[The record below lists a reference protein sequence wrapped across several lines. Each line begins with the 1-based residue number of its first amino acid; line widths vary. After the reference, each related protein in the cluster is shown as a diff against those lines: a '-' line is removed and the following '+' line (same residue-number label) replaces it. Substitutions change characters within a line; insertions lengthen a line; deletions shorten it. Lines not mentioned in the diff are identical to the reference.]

1 MAILRGQ
8 QGSVE
13 FETGGGTVSA
23 VAGTRSW
30 TLDIEKETL
39 DVTKHG
45 ETFRNFVGSL
55 ITGSGTI
62 ELIFDEGNAGQKTF
76 MDDVL
81 KTADGVDASFELFR
95 EGTDNG
101 QKSFTFGGIITNASV
116 ASTVGEL
123 VTVSA
128 NFQTSGTITSN

>member
-1 MAILRGQ
+1 MGIQRGQ

-13 FETGGGTVSA
+13 FETGSGSVSA

-30 TLDIEKETL
+30 SLDIEKETL

-45 ETFRNFVGSL
+45 DTFRNFVGSL

-62 ELIFDEGNAGQKTF
+62 ELIFDEGNTSQKTF

-101 QKSFTFGGIITNASV
+101 QKSFTFGGIITNASI

-123 VTVSA
+123 VIVSA
-128 NFQTSGTITSN
+128 SFQASGTIASN

>member
-1 MAILRGQ
+1 MAIIRGQ

-13 FETGGGTVSA
+13 FETGSGSVAA

-30 TLDIEKETL
+30 SLDIEKDTL

-45 ETFRNFVGSL
+45 DTFRNFVGSL
-55 ITGSGTI
+55 ISGSGTV
-62 ELIFDEGNAGQKTF
+62 ELIFDEGNTSQKTF

-101 QKSFTFGGIITNASV
+101 QKSFTFGGIITNASI

-128 NFQTSGTITSN
+128 SFQASGTINSN

>member
-1 MAILRGQ
+1 MAIIRGQ

-13 FETGGGTVSA
+13 FETGSGSVAA

-30 TLDIEKETL
+30 SLDIEKDTL

-45 ETFRNFVGSL
+45 DTFRNFVGSL
-55 ITGSGTI
+55 ITGSGTV
-62 ELIFDEGNAGQKTF
+62 ELIFDEGNTSQKTF

-95 EGTDNG
+95 EGADNG
-101 QKSFTFGGIITNASV
+101 QKSFTFGGIITNASI

-128 NFQTSGTITSN
+128 SFQASGAINSN